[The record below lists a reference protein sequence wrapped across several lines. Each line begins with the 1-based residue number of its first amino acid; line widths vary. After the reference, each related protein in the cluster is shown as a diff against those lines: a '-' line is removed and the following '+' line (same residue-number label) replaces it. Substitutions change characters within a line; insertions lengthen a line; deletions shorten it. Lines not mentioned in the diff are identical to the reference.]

1 MRVRLPGILGLTF
14 AVILALPTVSH
25 AQQVADQPV
34 EQLEGVEVT
43 EYPGTQ
49 VPMDLTFQDED
60 GKTVALKDY
69 FDGERP
75 VILTLNYY
83 ACPMLCT
90 LQLNGL
96 VDGLK
101 KMEWT
106 PGQEFEMVTV
116 SINPTETP
124 RMARLKKQNY
134 LKEYERPAAASG
146 WHFMVGDKANIEA
159 LAEPLG
165 FGYRYDE
172 ETNQYAHAAV
182 TYIVTPDGRISRY
195 LYGIVY
201 DPQTLRLSLVEAAD
215 GEIGTSMDQILLACF
230 HFDPENG
237 RYSLAAFNVM
247 RTGGLL
253 VMLVLGISLGGYW
266 MRERGRGRREPE
278 GEGEES

>member
-1 MRVRLPGILGLTF
+1 MSGVLRALLG
-14 AVILALPTVSH
+14 VCLALPTLAT
-25 AQQVADQPV
+25 AQQKADQPV

-43 EYPGTQ
+43 EYLGAQ
-49 VPMDLTFQDED
+49 VPLDLTFQDED
-60 GKTVALKDY
+60 GNVVALQDY

-96 VDGLK
+96 IDGLK

-106 PGQEFEMVTV
+106 PGQEFEIVTV

-134 LKEYERPAAASG
+134 IKEYERPSAAAG
-146 WHFMVGDKANIEA
+146 WHFLVGEKPNIEA

-172 ETNQYAHAAV
+172 KSNQYAHAAV

-215 GEIGTSMDQILLACF
+215 GEVGSSMDQILLACF
-230 HFDPENG
+230 HFDPDAG

-253 VMLVLGISLGGYW
+253 VMLVLGITLGAHW
-266 MRERGRGRREPE
+266 MRERGRGRREEE
-278 GEGEES
+278 GEGGEP